1 MRIIIAIDIIEGK
14 CVRLTKGDF
23 STKKIYSEN
32 PLELA
37 KQIEDHGIMYI
48 HMVDLDGARNKHVVN
63 YKILRKIASQ
73 TSLKIDFGGGIRSDD
88 DLDIAF
94 DCGARQ
100 VTCGSISV
108 SDKPLVLEWLARLG
122 AEKIILGADSVDRKI
137 VTEGWVDSSDSDIIK
152 FISDYRAK
160 GIKYSICTDV
170 EKDGML
176 QGPSTD
182 LYKEIL
188 KIDGLNL
195 IASGGISSINNI
207 EELEQIGCEGAI
219 IGKALYEG
227 VLDLKEISRL
237 C

>member
-1 MRIIIAIDIIEGK
+1 MRIIIAIDIIGGK

-23 STKKIYSEN
+23 STKKVYCEN

-37 KQIEDHGIMYI
+37 KQIEDHGIRYI

-63 YKILRKIASQ
+63 YKILRKIALQ
-73 TSLKIDFGGGIRSDD
+73 TSLKIDFGGGIRSDE

-94 DCGARQ
+94 DCGAVQ

-122 AEKIILGADSVDRKI
+122 AEKIILGADSVNRKI

-152 FISDYRAK
+152 FISDYRTK
-160 GIKYSICTDV
+160 GIRYSICTDV

-207 EELEQIGCEGAI
+207 EELAQIGCEGAI

-227 VLDLKEISRL
+227 VLDLKEIIRL